1 MEEQNQQY
9 LKQELPRTELEGTT
23 VGVKSRLKA
32 SRIIRLK
39 RTLKILPMIMAGLYW
54 LNTVLSYFDLDYSL
68 VSYLAGVGLIPLIFI
83 FIASYAFNFC
93 NYHRMFLWYIV
104 ANDIICWVDY
114 NFELPISN
122 WNYMVLHS
130 IVAGVFLGL
139 ILYMRQKCRKKS

>member
-9 LKQELPRTELEGTT
+9 LKQVSPKVEVEDTT
-23 VGVKSRLKA
+23 VEVKSRLRA

-39 RTLKILPMIMAGLYW
+39 RTLKVLPMVMAGLYW
-54 LNTVLSYFDLDYSL
+54 LNTVLSYFDLDYSII
-68 VSYLAGVGLIPLIFI
+68 SYLAGVGLIPLIFI

-104 ANDIICWVDY
+104 TNDAICWTDY

-122 WNYMVLHS
+122 WNYIVLHG